1 MTKRNKKDQ
10 PLLPPLA
17 EGERV
22 AIPER
27 LEAVPVAELIPYANN
42 ARTHSQKQ
50 IRALQA
56 SIREYGFVSP
66 VVIDAGRNILAG
78 HGRVLAAQAL
88 GLETVPC
95 VYAEHLTDVQRRA
108 YILADN
114 RLAEL
119 AGWDMELA
127 AGELEALAELGED
140 VSLTGF
146 VLEELAPKPEKAP
159 VPESSTK
166 SEKLVTCPSCGCE
179 FSPTRRRK

>member
-1 MTKRNKKDQ
+1 MAKRNKKDQ

-17 EGERV
+17 EGEWV
-22 AIPER
+22 AMPEK
-27 LEAVPVAELIPYANN
+27 LEAVLVAELVPYADN
-42 ARTHSQKQ
+42 ARTHSPKQ

-56 SIREYGFVSP
+56 SIREFGFVSP
-66 VVIDAGRNILAG
+66 VIIDAGRNIFAG

-95 VYAEHLTDVQRRA
+95 VYAEHLTEAQRRA

-119 AGWDMELA
+119 AGWDMELVT
-127 AGELEALAELGED
+127 GELEALEELGTD

-146 VLEELAPKPEKAP
+146 ALEELTSKPEKKP
-159 VPESSTK
+159 IPESSTK

>member
-1 MTKRNKKDQ
+1 MAKRKKSGQ

-22 AIPER
+22 SMPEK
-27 LEAVPVAELIPYANN
+27 LEAVPLAELVPYARN

-56 SIREYGFVSP
+56 SIREFGFVSP
-66 VVIDAGRNILAG
+66 VIIDAGRNILAG

-95 VYAEHLTDVQRRA
+95 VYAEHLTEAQRRA

-114 RLAEL
+114 RLAEM

-127 AGELEALAELGED
+127 AGELEALAELGAD

-146 VLEELAPKPEKAP
+146 TLEELTPKPEKEP
-159 VPESSTK
+159 VPESSTR
-166 SEKLVTCPSCGCE
+166 SEKMVTCPSCGCE